1 MQHEIL
7 MALVV
12 LMVTAAA
19 GCTGEDTESSKTTIG
34 SEIIQNTD
42 KNATTIIKEPE
53 NKSQIRTSQ
62 NKYDTSGYCNY
73 VVDGDTINVEGI
85 GRIRFVGVNT
95 PERGEVGYTEAKNF
109 VKQKCLGKT
118 VYLDI
123 DDDKHYDKY
132 GRTLAVV
139 YVNGTNLNAE
149 LLQKGYAE
157 IMYIPPSEFDPYS
170 WT

>member
-1 MQHEIL
+1 MQHEI
-7 MALVV
+7 MMV
-12 LMVTAAA
+12 LMVLMVIAAS
-19 GCTGEDTESSKTTIG
+19 GCTGEDTKSSNTTTG
-34 SEIIQNTD
+34 ADIIQNTY
-42 KNATTIIKEPE
+42 KNATTFIKEPK
-53 NKSQIRTSQ
+53 NKSQIRTAQ
-62 NKYDTSGYCNY
+62 NKYDASGYCNY

-95 PERGEVGYTEAKNF
+95 PERGEAGYTEAKNF
-109 VKQKCLGKT
+109 VKQMCLGKT

-139 YVNGTNLNAE
+139 YVDGTNLNAE
-149 LLQKGYAE
+149 LLRKGYAE
-157 IMYIPPSEFDPYS
+157 IMYIPPSEFNPYS